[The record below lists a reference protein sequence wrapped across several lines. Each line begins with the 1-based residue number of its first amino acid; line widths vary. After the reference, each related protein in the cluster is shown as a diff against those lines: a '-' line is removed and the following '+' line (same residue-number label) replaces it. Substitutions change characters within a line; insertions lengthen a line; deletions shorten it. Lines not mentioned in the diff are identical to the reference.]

1 MVINAKVYPTNNC
14 LFITKQKVAS
24 TLLASLFD
32 NSEKDAST
40 FEYSIDIVNK
50 KIIEV
55 EYPLSVISKK
65 VVQDFDDI
73 FSNNSKKTVIILY
86 RKPDIRLKS
95 SIIEDFI
102 SSILSD
108 YNNEF
113 AIYML
118 NKMFSISSNTV
129 SFLNDSKNEF
139 HLAPLNYNN
148 NELIDYLKNVFT
160 LYMEYLTETGFNNPH
175 AVNYLSEFYVM
186 INENIFDTS
195 KLILCDIDSKLL
207 NPLLE
212 RFSLNV
218 DYHHTHSNSEYYPII
233 DAILSDV
240 NNKHIVE
247 KYNEKIKS
255 ENVFYELLKKHSNNF
270 NMEK

>member
-24 TLLASLFD
+24 TLLTSLFD
-32 NSEKDAST
+32 DSEKDAST
-40 FEYSIDIVNK
+40 FDYSIDIINK
-50 KIIEV
+50 KITPAEA
-55 EYPLSVISKK
+55 PLTTLSKK
-65 VVQDFDDI
+65 VLEDFDDI
-73 FSNNSKKTVIILY
+73 FSNNSKKSIIILY
-86 RKPDIRLKS
+86 RNPEARLKS
-95 SIIEDFI
+95 SITEDFN
-102 SSILSD
+102 SSMLSN

-118 NKMFSISSNTV
+118 NKMFNPPSEIA
-129 SFLNDSKNEF
+129 SFLNDTKNGL
-139 HLAPLNYNN
+139 HLTKINYND
-148 NELIDYLKNVFT
+148 NELINFLKKVFT
-160 LYMEYLTETGFNNPH
+160 LYMEYLASIDFKNKH
-175 AVNYLSEFYVM
+175 SVNYLSEFYTM

-195 KLILCDIDSKLL
+195 KLILCDIDAKLL

-212 RFSLNV
+212 KFSLNV
-218 DYHHTHSNSEYYPII
+218 DYHHTHSNSEFNPII

-270 NMEK
+270 NTEK